1 MILYVGLIN
10 DVVKVKNIFF
20 QVMVFV
26 HARNATV
33 KTALNMRE
41 RANNEGDINFFL
53 CDKNAQFGAMEKK
66 VWICL
71 KRYKGGQISVFN

>member
-1 MILYVGLIN
+1 MLTAFWKGSANFIILYVGLIN

-33 KTALNMRE
+33 KTALNLRE
-41 RANNEGDINFFL
+41 RASNEGDIDLFL

-66 VWICL
+66 VWI
-71 KRYKGGQISVFN
+71 S

>member
-41 RANNEGDINFFL
+41 RANNEGDIHFFL

-66 VWICL
+66 VWIC
-71 KRYKGGQISVFN
+71 

>member
-1 MILYVGLIN
+1 MLIAFWKGSAHFIILYVGLISEL
-10 DVVKVKNIFF
+10 VKVKNIFS

-33 KTALNMRE
+33 KTALNLRE
-41 RANNEGDINFFL
+41 RANNEGDIDLFL

-66 VWICL
+66 VWV
-71 KRYKGGQISVFN
+71 S